1 MAWPAFIE
9 RGRGEG
15 ETSRGEG
22 ETPVAPLLGLMASA
36 VSNGINGEEWGKGE
50 RRGRQFLVGVEG
62 AGSRVGAVEHGAAV
76 ASGAKRMAWR
86 RLHALACAQA
96 VPGGGGWEGR
106 GGGRGWG
113 LMGP

>member
-36 VSNGINGEEWGKGE
+36 VSNGINGEEWG
-50 RRGRQFLVGVEG
+50 GREIRWVPSR
-62 AGSRVGAVEHGAAV
+62 AGSRMAERERRVLGVG
-76 ASGAKRMAWR
+76 
-86 RLHALACAQA
+86 
-96 VPGGGGWEGR
+96 
-106 GGGRGWG
+106 
-113 LMGP
+113 